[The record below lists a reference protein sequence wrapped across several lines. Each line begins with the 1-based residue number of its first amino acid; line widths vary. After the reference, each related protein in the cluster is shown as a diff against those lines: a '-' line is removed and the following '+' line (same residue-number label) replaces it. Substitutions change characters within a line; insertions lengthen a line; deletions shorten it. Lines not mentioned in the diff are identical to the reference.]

1 MFTEFR
7 VRQAHLFVNDS
18 LNRYVQPMKTR
29 KYEMKQRAE
38 RQADTRQ
45 RIVEAVV
52 ALHRE
57 VGPARTTISAIAE
70 RAGVE
75 RLTVYRHFAND
86 SEIYAACS
94 AHFDTEVPP
103 PDPSTWVD
111 IADPAECLRAALLA
125 FYDYYGR
132 GEDMLAHIARDAP
145 RLPLLVAASA
155 PSRAFVAAV
164 RDALLAKWDV
174 TRSERAR
181 LAASLAHA
189 LRFETWHS
197 LARAESLGD
206 GDAADLMVTLARAA
220 ATSRAAHLVGR
231 RTRRRSG

>member
-1 MFTEFR
+1 M
-7 VRQAHLFVNDS
+7 A
-18 LNRYVQPMKTR
+18 TR

-38 RQADTRQ
+38 RQAETRQ

-52 ALHRE
+52 SLHRE

-75 RLTVYRHFAND
+75 RLTVYRHFADD

-103 PDPSTWVD
+103 PDPSAWVFVED
-111 IADPAECLRAALLA
+111 AAECLRAALVA
-125 FYDYYGR
+125 FYDYYRR
-132 GEDMLAHIARDAP
+132 GEDMLSHIARDAH
-145 RLPLLVAASA
+145 RLPALAAAAA
-155 PSRAFVAAV
+155 PSQAFVAAV
-164 RDALLAKWDV
+164 RDALLERWHVDGP
-174 TRSERAR
+174 ERAR
-181 LAASLAHA
+181 LGAAIGHA

-206 GDAADLMVTLARAA
+206 DDAVNLMVALARAA
-220 ATSRAAHLVGR
+220 ATPR
-231 RTRRRSG
+231 